1 VAAGFCAALAE
12 SVTDPAVDDPGVGL
26 GLGLG
31 VATAKELVDG
41 AESVV
46 GGAES
51 VVGGAES
58 VVGGAE
64 EAAGGTED
72 MTGGADPEP
81 WAACQARLWAAGV
94 AVRTGLERPLSA
106 TL

>member
-46 GGAES
+46 GGAE
-51 VVGGAES
+51 
-58 VVGGAE
+58 

-94 AVRTGLERPLSA
+94 AERTGLERPLSA